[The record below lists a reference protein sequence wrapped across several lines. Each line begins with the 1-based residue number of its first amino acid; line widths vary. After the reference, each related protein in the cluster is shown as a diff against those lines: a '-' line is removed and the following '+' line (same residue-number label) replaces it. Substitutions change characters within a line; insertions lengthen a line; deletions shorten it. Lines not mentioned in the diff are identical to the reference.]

1 MKDEA
6 SFERQGNRFEL
17 YCLNTSQSQAMHHSH
32 CRSSTKSKS
41 HAVGGTGHR
50 IIGIA

>member
-6 SFERQGNRFEL
+6 SFEGQGNRSEL

-32 CRSSTKSKS
+32 CRSATKSKS
-41 HAVGGTGHR
+41 HAIEGTSHR